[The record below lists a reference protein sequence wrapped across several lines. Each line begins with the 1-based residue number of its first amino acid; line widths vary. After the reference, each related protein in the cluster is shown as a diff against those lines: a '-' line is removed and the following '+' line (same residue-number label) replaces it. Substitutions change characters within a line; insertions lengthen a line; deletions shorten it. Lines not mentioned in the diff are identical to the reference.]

1 MTSVDLTDSRARWRG
16 FRDAAHY
23 LDLAGNLLAKEGRLP
38 GWVYREYRAIYRGEM
53 WLPRS
58 EGAVTEERVL

>member
-1 MTSVDLTDSRARWRG
+1 
-16 FRDAAHY
+16 